1 MFGSKAHLSTPRTMG
16 IACALSATL
25 LGLLYL
31 HAASAPTT
39 HLLVNALS
47 LVMGLALFA
56 VIRRSAHG
64 SRAAGGVVLA
74 LGVML
79 LATAIFGVSVEGAS
93 RWARV
98 GGVSLQISLI
108 VLPGMLVL
116 FARSGG
122 ILATTG
128 IALAALGLG
137 LQPDRAMAGIMAAA
151 LAVLALYRQERQ
163 VVLALTVAGVSFA
176 VTLLRPDSLPAV
188 PYVDQILYTSFE
200 VHPLAGIAVLGGA
213 LLLIVP
219 ALAGFWRDP
228 TNMAAHAVFGVTWLG
243 MVVAAALGNY
253 PTPVVGYG
261 GSAILGYA
269 LSLSFMPIKARS
281 TATTKARS
289 EDPART
295 ETPGSADL
303 RVRGTPTTFYA
314 APLPVGSL
322 TVR

>member
-1 MFGSKAHLSTPRTMG
+1 MFGSKAHLNSPRAVG
-16 IACALSATL
+16 ITCALSATL

-31 HAASAPTT
+31 QAAGAPTS
-39 HLLVNALS
+39 HLIVNALS

-56 VIRRSAHG
+56 VIPQSTQEA
-64 SRAAGGVVLA
+64 RAAGGVVLA
-74 LGVML
+74 LGIMV
-79 LATAIFGVSVEGAS
+79 LATAMFGTSVEGAS
-93 RWARV
+93 RWVRV
-98 GGVSLQISLI
+98 GGVSLQISLV
-108 VLPGMLVL
+108 VLPALLVL
-116 FARSGG
+116 FARSSGF
-122 ILATTG
+122 LATTG
-128 IALAALGLG
+128 VVLAALGLG

-219 ALAGFWRDP
+219 ALAGFWMDS
-228 TNMAAHAVFGVTWLG
+228 TNRAAHAVFGLVWLG

-269 LSLSFMPIKARS
+269 LSLSFMPVEARS
-281 TATTKARS
+281 TALAKARS
-289 EDPART
+289 QDSTRT
-295 ETPGSADL
+295 DTTGSAEL
-303 RVRGTPTTFYA
+303 RVRVQLEPRSTKHLYPSGA
-314 APLPVGSL
+314 
-322 TVR
+322 

>member
-1 MFGSKAHLSTPRTMG
+1 M
-16 IACALSATL
+16 SATL

-31 HAASAPTT
+31 RAAGAPTS
-39 HLLVNALS
+39 HLIVNALS

-56 VIRRSAHG
+56 VIPQSTQG

-79 LATAIFGVSVEGAS
+79 LATAMFGVSSEGAS
-93 RWARV
+93 RWVRV
-98 GGVSLQISLI
+98 GGVSLQISLV
-108 VLPGMLVL
+108 VLPALLVL
-116 FARSGG
+116 FARSSGF
-122 ILATTG
+122 LATTG
-128 IALAALGLG
+128 IVLAALGLG

-176 VTLLRPDSLPAV
+176 VTLLRSDSLPAV

-219 ALAGFWRDP
+219 ALAGFWMDS
-228 TNMAAHAVFGVTWLG
+228 TNRAAHAVFGLVWLG

-269 LSLSFMPIKARS
+269 LSLSFMPVEARS
-281 TATTKARS
+281 TAVAKAGSQDSTRTDTT
-289 EDPART
+289 
-295 ETPGSADL
+295 GSADL
-303 RVRGTPTTFYA
+303 RVRVELGPRSTEHLYPSGA
-314 APLPVGSL
+314 
-322 TVR
+322 

>member
-1 MFGSKAHLSTPRTMG
+1 MFGSKAHLSTPRAIG

-31 HAASAPTT
+31 QAAGAPRT
-39 HLLVNALS
+39 HLIVNVLS

-56 VIRRSAHG
+56 VMRQSAHG

-93 RWARV
+93 RWVRV
-98 GGVSLQISLI
+98 GGVSLQMSLI

-163 VVLALTVAGVSFA
+163 VVLTLIFAGVGFA

-188 PYVDQILYTSFE
+188 PYVDQILYTAFE

-219 ALAGFWRDP
+219 ALVGLRKDP
-228 TNMAAHAVFGVTWLG
+228 AHMAAHAVFGVAWLG

-269 LSLSFMPIKARS
+269 LSVAFIPIDARSAATAKARS
-281 TATTKARS
+281 L
-289 EDPART
+289 DPTRT
-295 ETPGSADL
+295 DTPGSADL
-303 RVRGTPTTFYA
+303 RVRVELGPRSA
-314 APLPVGSL
+314 LHRG
-322 TVR
+322 

>member
-1 MFGSKAHLSTPRTMG
+1 M
-16 IACALSATL
+16 SATL

-31 HAASAPTT
+31 RAAGAPTS
-39 HLLVNALS
+39 HLIVNALS

-56 VIRRSAHG
+56 VIPQSTQG
-64 SRAAGGVVLA
+64 SRAAGGMVLA

-79 LATAIFGVSVEGAS
+79 LATAMFGVAIEGAS
-93 RWARV
+93 RWVRV
-98 GGVSLQISLI
+98 GGVSLQISLV
-108 VLPGMLVL
+108 VLPVLLVL
-116 FARSGG
+116 FARSSGF
-122 ILATTG
+122 LATTG
-128 IALAALGLG
+128 VVLAALGLA

-176 VTLLRPDSLPAV
+176 VTLLRPDSLPAA

-219 ALAGFWRDP
+219 ALAGFWMDS
-228 TNMAAHAVFGVTWLG
+228 TNRAAHAVFGLVWLG

-269 LSLSFMPIKARS
+269 LSLSFMPVEARS
-281 TATTKARS
+281 TAVAKARPQDS
-289 EDPART
+289 TRT
-295 ETPGSADL
+295 DTTGSADL
-303 RVRGTPTTFYA
+303 RVRVKLGPRSTEHLYPSGA
-314 APLPVGSL
+314 
-322 TVR
+322 

>member
-1 MFGSKAHLSTPRTMG
+1 ME

-31 HAASAPTT
+31 HAAGAPTT
-39 HLLVNALS
+39 YLIVNALS
-47 LVMGLALFA
+47 LVMGLTLFA
-56 VIRRSAHG
+56 AIRQSANG
-64 SRAAGGVVLA
+64 SRTAGGVVLA
-74 LGVML
+74 LGVIL
-79 LATAIFGVSVEGAS
+79 LATAIFGVPVEGAS
-93 RWARV
+93 RWVRV

-116 FARSGG
+116 FARSSG

-163 VVLALTVAGVSFA
+163 VVLALTVAVVGFA

-188 PYVDQILYTSFE
+188 PYVDQILYSSFE

-228 TNMAAHAVFGVTWLG
+228 TNMAAHAVFGVAWLG

-281 TATTKARS
+281 TATAKARS

-295 ETPGSADL
+295 GTPGSADL
-303 RVRGTPTTFYA
+303 RVRMELGLRSTQILYPSGA
-314 APLPVGSL
+314 
-322 TVR
+322 

>member
-1 MFGSKAHLSTPRTMG
+1 MLRSKAHLISPRAVG

-31 HAASAPTT
+31 HAAGAPTSQ
-39 HLLVNALS
+39 LIVNALS

-56 VIRRSAHG
+56 VIPQSAQG

-79 LATAIFGVSVEGAS
+79 LATATFGVSVDGAS
-93 RWARV
+93 RWIRV
-98 GGVSLQISLI
+98 AGVSLQLSLV

-116 FARSGG
+116 FARAGG
-122 ILATTG
+122 VLATTG
-128 IALAALGLG
+128 VVLAAVGLG
-137 LQPDRAMAGIMAAA
+137 LQPDRAMAGTMAAA
-151 LAVLALYRQERQ
+151 LAVYRQERQ
-163 VVLALTVAGVSFA
+163 VVLALTAAGVSFA

-188 PYVDQILYTSFE
+188 PYVDQILYTSFD

-219 ALAGFWRDP
+219 ALAGLWMDS
-228 TNMAAHAVFGVTWLG
+228 TNRTAHAVFGIVWLG
-243 MVVAAALGNY
+243 IVVAAALGNY

-269 LSLSFMPIKARS
+269 LSLSFMPFEARS
-281 TATTKARS
+281 TAVAKAQTQDSTRTDTT
-289 EDPART
+289 
-295 ETPGSADL
+295 GSAEL
-303 RVRGTPTTFYA
+303 RVRVELEPRSTKHLYPSGA
-314 APLPVGSL
+314 
-322 TVR
+322 

>member
-1 MFGSKAHLSTPRTMG
+1 M
-16 IACALSATL
+16 SATL

-31 HAASAPTT
+31 RAAGAPTS
-39 HLLVNALS
+39 HLIVNALA

-56 VIRRSAHG
+56 VIPQSTQG

-79 LATAIFGVSVEGAS
+79 LATAMFGVSIEGAS
-93 RWARV
+93 RWVRV
-98 GGVSLQISLI
+98 GGVSLQISLV
-108 VLPGMLVL
+108 VLPALLVL
-116 FARSGG
+116 FARSSGF
-122 ILATTG
+122 LATTG
-128 IALAALGLG
+128 VVLAALGLG

-163 VVLALTVAGVSFA
+163 VVLALTVAGVSFT

-219 ALAGFWRDP
+219 ALAGFWMDS
-228 TNMAAHAVFGVTWLG
+228 TNRAAHAVFGLVWLG
-243 MVVAAALGNY
+243 MAVAAALGNY

-269 LSLSFMPIKARS
+269 LSLSFMPVEARS
-281 TATTKARS
+281 TAVAEARS
-289 EDPART
+289 QVSTRT
-295 ETPGSADL
+295 DTTGSADL
-303 RVRGTPTTFYA
+303 RVRVELGPRSTEHLYPSGA
-314 APLPVGSL
+314 
-322 TVR
+322 

>member
-1 MFGSKAHLSTPRTMG
+1 MFGSKAHLSSPRAVG

-31 HAASAPTT
+31 RAAGAPTS
-39 HLLVNALS
+39 HLIVNALS
-47 LVMGLALFA
+47 LVMGLALVG
-56 VIRRSAHG
+56 VIPQSTQG

-79 LATAIFGVSVEGAS
+79 LATAMFGVSVEGAS
-93 RWARV
+93 RWVRV

-128 IALAALGLG
+128 VVLAAFGLG

-163 VVLALTVAGVSFA
+163 VVLALTAAGVSFA
-176 VTLLRPDSLPAV
+176 VTLLRADSLPAV

-200 VHPLAGIAVLGGA
+200 VHPLAGIAVLGGS

-219 ALAGFWRDP
+219 ALAGFWMDS
-228 TNMAAHAVFGVTWLG
+228 TNRAAHAVFGLVWLG

-269 LSLSFMPIKARS
+269 LSLSFMPVEARS
-281 TATTKARS
+281 TAVAKARS
-289 EDPART
+289 QDSTHTDTTGRRT
-295 ETPGSADL
+295 AD
-303 RVRGTPTTFYA
+303 VTHPSSFNA
-314 APLPVGSL
+314 SVG
-322 TVR
+322 

>member
-1 MFGSKAHLSTPRTMG
+1 MFGSKAHLSSPRAIG

-31 HAASAPTT
+31 HAAGAPTS
-39 HLLVNALS
+39 HLIVNALS
-47 LVMGLALFA
+47 LVMGLALLA
-56 VIRRSAHG
+56 VIPQSAQG
-64 SRAAGGVVLA
+64 ARAAGGVVLA

-79 LATAIFGVSVEGAS
+79 LATAMFGVSVEGAS
-93 RWARV
+93 RWVRV
-98 GGVSLQISLI
+98 GGVSLQVSLI

-128 IALAALGLG
+128 VALAALGLG

-163 VVLALTVAGVSFA
+163 VVLVLTVAGVGFA

-188 PYVDQILYTSFE
+188 SYVDQILYTSFE
-200 VHPLAGIAVLGGA
+200 VHPLAGIAVVGGA

-219 ALAGFWRDP
+219 ALAGFWMDS
-228 TNMAAHAVFGVTWLG
+228 TNRAAHAVFGLAWLG

-269 LSLSFMPIKARS
+269 LSLSFMPIKSRS
-281 TATTKARS
+281 TAEARALSQDLTRTDTT
-289 EDPART
+289 
-295 ETPGSADL
+295 GGVDL
-303 RVRGTPTTFYA
+303 RVRVELGPRSTEHLYPSGA
-314 APLPVGSL
+314 
-322 TVR
+322 